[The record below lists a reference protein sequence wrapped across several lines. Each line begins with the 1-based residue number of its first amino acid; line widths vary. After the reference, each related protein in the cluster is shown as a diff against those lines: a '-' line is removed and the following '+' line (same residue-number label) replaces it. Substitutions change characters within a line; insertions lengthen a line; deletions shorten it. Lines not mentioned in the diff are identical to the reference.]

1 MKLFP
6 SGQDTL
12 ISIRKTLDDFEKESI
27 AVERKDDKIEDAINQ
42 LLEK

>member
-6 SGQDTL
+6 LGQDTL

-27 AVERKDDKIEDAINQ
+27 AVERKVDKIEDAINQ